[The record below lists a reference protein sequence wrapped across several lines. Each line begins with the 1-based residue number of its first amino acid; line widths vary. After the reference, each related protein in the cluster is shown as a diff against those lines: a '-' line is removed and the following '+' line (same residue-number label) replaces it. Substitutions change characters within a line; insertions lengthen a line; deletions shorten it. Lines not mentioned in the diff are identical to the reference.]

1 MFNSLKWY
9 KFIHIF
15 DKHFANLF
23 INKKLMHPLICVNIV
38 LLAISWIELWHIMA
52 QWLTTHPFDVISV
65 NIVLLAI
72 SWIELWHIMAQWLT
86 THPCDVIDPT
96 NKILLTFQIYW
107 LDISN
112 TKKYLSSPELN
123 YINTIDHSRSCSL
136 FNRNIMKRVLKQYQS
151 RRMLQTQSRKS
162 C

>member
-9 KFIHIF
+9 KFVHIF

-23 INKKLMHPLICVNIV
+23 INKKLMHPLIC
-38 LLAISWIELWHIMA
+38 
-52 QWLTTHPFDVISV
+52 V